1 MEMETSRETSP
12 ILSPSNASLNGTGPH
27 SLSLNH
33 TEPAKNG
40 DEKYEELDEPNDSQ
54 SGNGLNVW
62 QAVLFITGLLVD
74 YSLLA
79 VEALV
84 VNTGWIGLFLATVLC
99 SVIVFTAIL
108 IGRCWNIVRGRWQNE
123 RHPYG
128 AIGYEA
134 FGSWARTAINVI
146 VDICCFA
153 VTTGVLMVTAEN
165 LFVLGGQALHGKY
178 CLLPV
183 VIAVVACPF
192 MWLGTPRDL
201 WQLGVWGALTGTL
214 VYLLLFIGAIVD
226 DEDTE
231 ADTDYSNVT
240 NVTVGTPSNVGHVR
254 GTLLHS
260 TVLVH
265 LAEICGIVQ
274 VALGIHYIA
283 PGLQRDMKRPEK
295 FTKTVCVSFAYTFAL
310 AIPVLVV
317 TYVFQRDRLAYVTA
331 DTTVLAVLTPG
342 PLSVVAAALFLLR
355 SVMVLVS
362 SNNPLFQSLEER
374 LDIPSEFTWKRV
386 VLRTVVFVMQL
397 LVGETIPHFGVI
409 FTLLGG
415 ICFPILVLM
424 APAMCYLRLRNIH
437 TPEKYKESKA
447 IWILETVV
455 CWLII
460 VITPIMAVIILY
472 VMGAGI
478 FQGKTVLTVPCFINA
493 TLAHE

>member
-12 ILSPSNASLNGTGPH
+12 ILSPSNASLNETGPH

-40 DEKYEELDEPNDSQ
+40 DETYEQLNEPDDSD
-54 SGNGLNVW
+54 SDNGLNVW
-62 QAVLFITGLLVD
+62 QAVLFLTSLLVD

-84 VNTGWIGLFLATVLC
+84 ISTGWISLFLATVLC
-99 SVIVFTAIL
+99 SAIVYTAIL
-108 IGRCWNIVRGRWQNE
+108 IGRCWIIVRGRWQNE

-134 FGSWARTAINVI
+134 FGSWARAVINVV
-146 VDICCFA
+146 VDVCCFA
-153 VTTGVLMVTAEN
+153 TATGILTLTAET

-201 WQLGVWGALTGTL
+201 WQLGAGGALTASL
-214 VYLLLFIGAIVD
+214 VYVLIFIGTIVD
-226 DEDTE
+226 DENTE
-231 ADTDYSNVT
+231 AEPDYSNFT
-240 NVTVGTPSNVGHVR
+240 NVTVGTPSSVGHVR
-254 GTLLHS
+254 GTL
-260 TVLVH
+260 LVH

-274 VALGIHYIA
+274 VALGIHYIV
-283 PGLQRDMKRPEK
+283 PGLQRDMKQPEK
-295 FTKTVCVSFAYTFAL
+295 ITKTVCVSFAYTFAL
-310 AIPVLVV
+310 AIPVLIV
-317 TYVFQRDRLAYVTA
+317 TYVFQRDRLAYATA

-355 SVMVLVS
+355 NIVALVTV
-362 SNNPLFQSLEER
+362 NNPLFQSMEER
-374 LDIPSEFTWKRV
+374 LDIASEFTWKRV
-386 VLRTVVFVMQL
+386 ALRTVVCFMQL
-397 LVGETIPHFGVI
+397 FIGETIPHFGVI
-409 FTLLGG
+409 LALVGG
-415 ICFPILVLM
+415 VCYPILIFL
-424 APAMCYLRLRNIH
+424 APAICYLRLRNIH

-447 IWILETVV
+447 IWILETAV

-460 VITPIMAVIILY
+460 VITPIMAVVILY
-472 VMGAGI
+472 VMGTGI
-478 FQGKTVLTVPCFINA
+478 FQGKTVFTVPCFINA

>member
-240 NVTVGTPSNVGHVR
+240 NVTV
-254 GTLLHS
+254 
-260 TVLVH
+260 
-265 LAEICGIVQ
+265 
-274 VALGIHYIA
+274 
-283 PGLQRDMKRPEK
+283 D
-295 FTKTVCVSFAYTFAL
+295 TFAL